1 MKKITLYIIT
11 FIFLFGCKQ
20 NNSDRSDTEIALIP
34 AIPLNDKSM
43 NTLSDDDVKAW
54 KSDLAY
60 LRSKILEL
68 HPNPFFS
75 GNESEFNGMLKWIDI
90 HIPNM
95 NRSQIILS
103 FMRLLA
109 LVGVNGHDGHSGLWP
124 YMAPTDFN
132 LYPLRLYWFE
142 DGLYIV
148 DAEPNKELVGAR
160 LDSIN
165 GKSA

>member
-43 NTLSDDDVKAW
+43 NTLSDDDVKGW

-75 GNESEFNGMLKWIDI
+75 GNESEFNG
-90 HIPNM
+90 
-95 NRSQIILS
+95 ILI
-103 FMRLLA
+103 FWVRIAQAQPAGQLTILLR
-109 LVGVNGHDGHSGLWP
+109 WP
-124 YMAPTDFN
+124 WRRAMGSSMSTCI
-132 LYPLRLYWFE
+132 RTSTRR
-142 DGLYIV
+142 V
-148 DAEPNKELVGAR
+148 K
-160 LDSIN
+160 
-165 GKSA
+165 